1 MGSGAGRWK
10 SEPATARLYARRT
23 VLRSPGLRASMYVLR
38 APSGESRPVCAARLG
53 RVKTGTSS
61 SESRM
66 GRLSIGSRLTDRAQ
80 AAGDS
85 PAGARVV
92 DDSPCPLGH
101 NTPLPLKRS
110 APASFKR
117 LLGGN
122 LARRSHQSAPAHD
135 SERRRVESVDH
146 GPRVE
151 DVANHPSEAHR
162 NYDPREAP
170 AQADPRQ
177 WPILRAAGA

>member
-23 VLRSPGLRASMYVLR
+23 VLRSPRLRPSMYVLR
-38 APSGESRPVCAARLG
+38 ATSGESRPVCAARLG

-66 GRLSIGSRLTDRAQ
+66 GRLSIGGRLTDRAQ

-101 NTPLPLKRS
+101 NTPLPLER
-110 APASFKR
+110 APPASFTR
-117 LLGGN
+117 LLGSGEVRILN
-122 LARRSHQSAPAHD
+122 QAHQITKRIGDRCYTNVATDVLNGRLQARARSSEVLDRGVDVRHAPVGYC
-135 SERRRVESVDH
+135 ST
-146 GPRVE
+146 
-151 DVANHPSEAHR
+151 
-162 NYDPREAP
+162 
-170 AQADPRQ
+170 
-177 WPILRAAGA
+177 RA